1 MNFMPKKLFSIANQ
15 ITTALFYI
23 SFCVLILILLF
34 QNHPMVWKTLLICG
48 VSFCAVSAFR
58 HFYNAPRPYEKN
70 PTIKPPTP
78 HCKKGHSFPSRH
90 VFCAFLI
97 ASTTVYF
104 CPRAGWI
111 LFIPA
116 VFLAFL
122 RRYLHYHSTK
132 DVLCGAVLG
141 IFCAALGFGLFV

>member
-97 ASTTVYF
+97 TSVTAIFY
-104 CPRAGWI
+104 PPGGLL
-111 LFIPA
+111 LFFPA
-116 VFLAFL
+116 VFLAWL
-122 RRYLHYHSTK
+122 RVRLNYHSAK
-132 DVLCGAVLG
+132 DVVCGAVLG
-141 IFCAALGFGLFV
+141 IFCAAVGFCLF